1 MYIFVYVPAAG
12 RIASAAAR
20 NRAGPLPM
28 QAPRGGGRARAC
40 GGRLQRRGT
49 SIPARELLAV
59 YLDAKEVFPATDR
72 TAFLS
77 SLLDAAADYC
87 RRADIRSGFIIRKGS
102 YTRLFSEVL
111 QAELLG
117 FVMDHF
123 YPIPHTSS
131 RQRTR
136 YAASPW
142 HDALQATGWEAYL
155 WQVAI
160 SARAGA
166 LRGNHG
172 ALYSVELHSQ
182 SRLSV
187 TGGGGGQS
195 GESPCRGRPGCIL
208 LNTAQRNR
216 RGTQGNPNRMA
227 QVRSI

>member
-1 MYIFVYVPAAG
+1 VYVPAAG
-12 RIASAAAR
+12 RIASATAR
-20 NRAGPLPM
+20 NRAGSLPM
-28 QAPRGGGRARAC
+28 QALSGGGRARAC
-40 GGRLQRRGT
+40 GGRLQLK
-49 SIPARELLAV
+49 SNLLAV
-59 YLDAKEVFPATDR
+59 YLDAVEVFPATDR
-72 TAFLS
+72 SAFLS

-87 RRADIRSGFIIRKGS
+87 RRGS

-111 QAELLG
+111 QAELLVC
-117 FVMDHF
+117 FVTSWMDHF

-142 HDALQATGWEAYL
+142 HDALQATGYEAFL

-166 LRGNHG
+166 LRKNHG
-172 ALYSVELHSQ
+172 ALYLEELHSQ
-182 SRLSV
+182 SRLSA

-195 GESPCRGRPGCIL
+195 SKSPCGGRPGCIL
-208 LNTAQRNR
+208 LDTAQRDR
-216 RGTQGNPNRMA
+216 RGPQGNPNRMA